1 MADITMYDGLTFR
14 NGKVFIT
21 VAGKLR
27 MILDNDII
35 DPVNNAAGP
44 SEQSNTCYWIF
55 SKKSLGS
62 FSRTFFRSYQ
72 LPHRT
77 HSPYSKDT
85 HSETLTKPFQ
95 SCGNFPAQINKEYN
109 ANINGFN
116 SNLWNTIES
125 ARNFYAIGG
134 VFYNSKVYPTPHQNN
149 IDCSVPN
156 YATESYV
163 NDIYQQHFK
172 NTGCKFSKDKLSNGF
187 ELSKQTTLT
196 TIFPNFTRTGNSQ
209 DGYNHYLSMTK
220 DIISGPDKNFYVNE
234 SFDVN
239 SSIISSNGCVPGLL
253 AGAICNPRCSI
264 PAATDNGPQ
273 TASFNGGTIASI
285 LNHNT
290 IALSALIKGDISGVN
305 FGFGPCLLKGL
316 YLDRTNLENFGRKA
330 SEYVGEACSSYF
342 RGKETDPEKYFSIN
356 DPDQMYNAGDYI
368 PMIGIYDPNNL
379 NSSDKEKIMYLN
391 GPCGENSIGFNDQSG
406 DIVKEGSGLVINH
419 DQWLDLYDALKSLP
433 PITQALIQTKWNDD
447 PTYIDPLMFSTGEC
461 TTLSGINGNHGELL
475 IDPSTGE
482 YYIDENN
489 NFTGEILNDKKL
501 NNYLGSEDPYDP
513 YDSPLA
519 ITPSQ
524 EVKTPLQK
532 LILD

>member
-1 MADITMYDGLTFR
+1 MADIAMYDGLTFR
-14 NGKVFIT
+14 NGKIFIT

-44 SEQSNTCYWIF
+44 SEYSNTCYWVF

-77 HSPYSKDT
+77 HSPSSKDT

-109 ANINGFN
+109 SNINEF
-116 SNLWNTIES
+116 SSSLWDTIET

-134 VFYNSKVYPTPHQNN
+134 VFYNSKVYPAPHQNN
-149 IDCSVPN
+149 IDCSPPTYRVEN
-156 YATESYV
+156 YV

-172 NTGCKFSKDKLSNGF
+172 NTGCKISKDQLSNGTQ
-187 ELSKQTTLT
+187 LSRQTSLT
-196 TIFPNFTRTGNSQ
+196 AIFPNFIRTGNSE
-209 DGYNHYLSMTK
+209 DGYNNYFSMTK
-220 DIISGPDKNFYVNE
+220 DIISSPDKSFYTNE
-234 SFDVN
+234 SFVSDF
-239 SSIISSNGCVPGLL
+239 SIISSNGCVPGLL

-273 TASFNGGTIASI
+273 IASFNGGTIAAI

-290 IALSALIKGDISGVN
+290 IAISELLKGDISAVN
-305 FGFGPCLLKGL
+305 FGFGPCLLRGL
-316 YLDRTNLENFGRKA
+316 FLDKENLENFGKKA
-330 SEYVGEACSSYF
+330 SEYVDSCSDYF
-342 RGKETDPEKYFSIN
+342 IGKETDPKKYFSIS
-356 DPDQMYNAGDYI
+356 DPSQMYNAGDYI

-379 NSSDKEKIMYLN
+379 TKEDKEKIMYLN
-391 GPCGENSIGFNDQSG
+391 GPCGENSIGMNSQLTDKIYEYSNLP
-406 DIVKEGSGLVINH
+406 ISYLEWNK
-419 DQWLDLYDALKSLP
+419 LYEYLKLLP
-433 PITQALIQTKWNDD
+433 PITQEVINSKFATD

-461 TTLSGINGNHGELL
+461 TVLSGIDGNHGELL
-475 IDPSTGE
+475 VDPSTGQ

-489 NFTGEILNDKKL
+489 NFTGEITSDKKL
-501 NNYLGSEDPYDP
+501 NNHLGSEDPYDP

-524 EVKTPLQK
+524 QVKPFLQK
-532 LILD
+532 IILD